1 MVDFACIYYSIWMFI
16 YIYIYIVRRVSVDF
30 APFNKCDT
38 R

>member
-1 MVDFACIYYSIWMFI
+1 MVDFACIYYSIWMF
-16 YIYIYIVRRVSVDF
+16 IYIYIVRRVSVDF